1 MGDEGTRAPVDPA
14 PALRA
19 QRSSREVMDIASAL
33 GTRMTPAWNPEEP
46 VSLSTFVKLKEA
58 FDAADADGGGDLDV
72 DEFVRAF
79 RDLMPGAD
87 DARLRQLFAKIDVDA
102 DERID
107 WDEFSTYVLLS
118 DQAQEEMREAST
130 GSHYLPPARNQR
142 VLFDNQTRHKDLL
155 TRVVRIPKTDQ
166 YASVSRDGT
175 IRAWEHLDEDPPAIA
190 MHKRV
195 NCGSAYLT
203 DAALLPST
211 SRLAVAS
218 FDRRVR
224 VYETKG
230 WTEAGSFRSFDFA
243 PLCCAAWEG
252 GRGIAEHSRDADHLV
267 VGDDG
272 GLLHALTVIDMTDGE
287 KAENPDASVKF
298 ERRWRVKA
306 HDDWVNGVC
315 HMDREDAVGSCG
327 ADKTVRVTDIERKA
341 PIKTF
346 RGGHHKALHA
356 IAWCGR
362 RKSIYSGGD
371 DCVVQVWTPLSNG
384 PVSSLMGH
392 EASVCDIL
400 ALPQENQILTL
411 DLSKTVKV
419 WDIRTNRCLQTF
431 SDEQSYHP
439 ENRLGRLAFDPKR
452 RQLVS
457 GSVQPKTWRLVSR
470 DVFVREGHNTPVVF
484 ARHSACF
491 DQMVTA
497 DESGVVCAWAAST
510 GEMEFRF
517 EGAAAAG
524 DDDGKPARALAD
536 ESRPNPR
543 ADDGVDGDGDAN
555 AAPRLTCASFDT
567 HGRRLVT
574 GSSDGKCRVWNFAN
588 GHRVKSLNS
597 PHADCVT
604 AVAHLGGETNR
615 RFVGVGW
622 NRLVTLWEDDGGGRT
637 EVPPRRFLRGH
648 AADVLC
654 LARSDDASQLATGDA
669 DGAVFVWS
677 ENGALRH
684 RLEPPPLPADRDT
697 SGDVDLDESGD
708 DYEAFADRSA
718 EAVAFARFDDPDA
731 GGSGSGSG
739 SGSEKTFVVV
749 GHADGHAR
757 MWHAREGRLV
767 MDFNAGH
774 RPGESVTAVAMN
786 AAGTRM
792 VTGDSVGRLRL
803 WNVADVADALREE
816 LSPSKKQALERAGGG
831 AGAGAGAAN
840 TNRVFGR
847 GDVELLGYWQAH
859 ASRSCVRDV
868 GFFVV
873 DGAGSFFVTGGS
885 DTHAHVWDEDG
896 RHVGRLGPDRWNLAD
911 DATWRSRE
919 LPAGGDAREA
929 RKAADAD
936 KAEAEAEARRT
947 GNASSAKS
955 SEASAADANAAS
967 EAANARAAAGALETD
982 ATRERDENVGE
993 SSDDDELDA
1002 AAIAAAVVAAP
1013 PPPPPL
1019 SALDAALATD
1029 LEPSAS
1035 RPSSSTL
1042 SPEPSGYLPVRA
1054 SEDRRLWTRN
1064 VPESFEATDTYRAIV
1079 ELEERKH
1086 DLKRAGLDELRAR
1099 SEKLG
1104 RRKPA
1109 WYTRVYIPEGDEHIN
1124 KPEIPGRPYTSLH
1137 HLVHIS
1143 DTGRVPPAPA
1153 TNAGKYKYGVKIER
1167 PTTPAEE
1174 E

>member
-1 MGDEGTRAPVDPA
+1 MGDEGSRASVDSA

-19 QRSSREVMDIASAL
+19 QRGSREVMDIASAL

-58 FDAADADGGGDLDV
+58 FDAADADGGGDLDA

-130 GSHYLPPARNQR
+130 GSHYLPPARDQH
-142 VLFDNQTRHKDLL
+142 VLFDNQIRHKDLL

-203 DAALLPST
+203 DAALLPAT

-218 FDRRVR
+218 FNRRVR

-230 WTEAGSFRSFDFA
+230 WTEAGSYRSFEFA

-252 GRGIAEHSRDADHLV
+252 GRGIAEHSKDADHLV

-272 GLLHALTVIDMTDGE
+272 GFLHALTVIDMTDGE
-287 KAENPDASVKF
+287 KAEDPDASVKF

-327 ADKTVRVTDIERKA
+327 SDKTVRVTDIERKA

-400 ALPQENQILTL
+400 ALPRENQILTL
-411 DLSKTVKV
+411 DLSKTIKV

-431 SDEQSYHP
+431 ADEQSYHP
-439 ENRLGRLAFDPKR
+439 ENRLGRLTFDPKR

-457 GSVQPKTWRLVSR
+457 GSVQPKTWRLVDR

-484 ARHSACF
+484 AGHSACF

-497 DESGVVCAWAAST
+497 DESGVVCAWSAST

-517 EGAAAAG
+517 EGAASKG
-524 DDDGKPARALAD
+524 DDDGVPARAVAD

-543 ADDGVDGDGDAN
+543 ANDTDAADGDAN
-555 AAPRLTCASFDT
+555 AAPHLTCASFDN

-588 GHRVKSLNS
+588 GHRVKSLHS

-604 AVAHLGGETNR
+604 AVAHIGGESNR

-637 EVPPRRFLRGH
+637 EVSPWRHLRGH
-648 AADVLC
+648 AADATC
-654 LARSDDASQLATGDA
+654 LARSADASHIATGDA
-669 DGAVFVWS
+669 DGVVFVWS
-677 ENGALRH
+677 ENGGLRH
-684 RLEPPPLPADRDT
+684 KLEPPPLPADRDT

-708 DYEAFADRSA
+708 DHEPFVDRAAETIAFGCFAADDR
-718 EAVAFARFDDPDA
+718 
-731 GGSGSGSG
+731 GG
-739 SGSEKTFVVV
+739 SGSEKSFVVV

-757 MWHAREGRLV
+757 MWHAREGRLA
-767 MDFNAGH
+767 MDFHAGH
-774 RPGESVTAVAMN
+774 RPGESVTAIAVN
-786 AAGTRM
+786 AAGTRL

-803 WNVADVADALREE
+803 WNVSRVVDAL
-816 LSPSKKQALERAGGG
+816 QALER
-831 AGAGAGAAN
+831 GAAN
-840 TNRVFGR
+840 EHRLFGR
-847 GDVELLGYWQAH
+847 DDVELMGYWQAH

-868 GFFVV
+868 
-873 DGAGSFFVTGGS
+873 SFFVARDVAGCFFVSGGS
-885 DTHAHVWDEDG
+885 DTKVHVWDEDG

-911 DATWRSRE
+911 DTTWRSRE
-919 LPAGGDAREA
+919 RPAGGEVAVAKAGKAETEMETEE
-929 RKAADAD
+929 KAAAETVAKPKE
-936 KAEAEAEARRT
+936 KAA
-947 GNASSAKS
+947 AKTKEKTSDSS
-955 SEASAADANAAS
+955 SE
-967 EAANARAAAGALETD
+967 E
-982 ATRERDENVGE
+982 
-993 SSDDDELDA
+993 DELDA
-1002 AAIAAAVVAAP
+1002 AAFAAAVDAAIP
-1013 PPPPPL
+1013 PPPRPPL
-1019 SALDAALATD
+1019 ALEEA

-1042 SPEPSGYLPVRA
+1042 SPEPSGYLPVRP

-1079 ELEERKH
+1079 TLEERKH
-1086 DLKRAGLDELRAR
+1086 DLARAGLDELRAR
-1099 SEKLG
+1099 SEKLS

-1109 WYTRVYIPEGDEHIN
+1109 RYTRVYIPDGDAHIN
-1124 KPEIPGRPYTSLH
+1124 TPDIPGRPYTSLH
-1137 HLVHIS
+1137 HLVHIR
-1143 DTGRVPPAPA
+1143 DAGRVPPAPA
-1153 TNAGKYKYGVKIER
+1153 TNAGKYTYGVKIESI
-1167 PTTPAEE
+1167 PTPAEE
-1174 E
+1174 K